1 VRSPDLE
8 SFANEADLAAAF
20 EARFSDARK
29 VFNVQRQ
36 AQIRLEIVSGY
47 VVVAQLS
54 MHQFSVAN

>member
-1 VRSPDLE
+1 MKLI
-8 SFANEADLAAAF
+8 LAAAF